1 MNPKNAHSVD
11 ETFFEK
17 LIKRKWWLFGL
28 VLVLIFGGA
37 VVGLFIY
44 STKTKA
50 STIPEYSDPI
60 RPYTVLPSTVLPS
73 TVLTRTV
80 LPSTVLPSTVLPT
93 LRVPIPHVFTP
104 GKCNNSD
111 QCDNGRNMCNFDGE
125 MHGFCENC
133 ANYRSPEDCQGT
145 GFITARGF
153 DNCIKHCG
161 TDDSVF

>member
-17 LIKRKWWLFGL
+17 LIKRKWWLFGM

-37 VVGLFIY
+37 VVGLSIY
-44 STKTKA
+44 CTKTKA
-50 STIPEYSDPI
+50 STIPEYSDQI
-60 RPYTVLPSTVLPS
+60 RPYTVLPTS
-73 TVLTRTV
+73 
-80 LPSTVLPSTVLPT
+80 
-93 LRVPIPHVFTP
+93 RVPIPHVFTP

-153 DNCIKHCG
+153 DNCIKHCNG
-161 TDDSVF
+161 IKWIDENN